1 MNPERKSLDATA
13 IATLVLLCALW
24 GIQQTIL
31 KATAGQMSP
40 TLQIGLRSG
49 IGCVLLAV
57 LMKFQ
62 GTSLALQRGPWLAGL
77 FAGALFAAEFL
88 FIGEGLKRTTA
99 SHVVVFLNTAP
110 IFTALGLHF
119 LIPEERLGWAQWLGV
134 GACFS
139 GIAIAFL
146 GGLGHGPFDPTSLW
160 GDLLGLLSGAS
171 WGATTVIIRS
181 SKLSDIP
188 ATQTTLYQLLCSFV
202 ALTAFSVVLGEHHA
216 PWTPVLAA
224 SVIGQGVVIAFFSLV
239 TWFWLMTRYLAS
251 RLVVFTFLSPLL
263 GVGFGV
269 WLLGEP
275 LTPEFVWGAALVLT
289 GVIVVNA
296 APRRQAQ

>member
-1 MNPERKSLDATA
+1 MTSERKSLDATA
-13 IATLVLLCALW
+13 IATLVLLCSLW

-31 KATAGQMSP
+31 KATATDMSP

-57 LMKFQ
+57 MMKLQ

-99 SHVVVFLNTAP
+99 SHMVVFLNTAP
-110 IFTALGLHF
+110 IFTALGLHWR
-119 LIPEERLGWAQWLGV
+119 IPEERLGWVQWLGV

-146 GGLGHGPFDPTSLW
+146 GGLWRGPFDATLLW
-160 GDLLGLLSGAS
+160 GDLLGVLAGAS
-171 WGATTVIIRS
+171 WGGTTVIIRC
-181 SKLSDIP
+181 SKLSNIP
-188 ATQTTLYQLLCSFV
+188 ATQTTLYQLLCAFFTV
-202 ALTAFSVVLGEHHA
+202 TLFSVLLGEHHVR
-216 PWTPVLAA
+216 WTPVLAA
-224 SVIGQGVVIAFFSLV
+224 SVIGQGIVISFFSLA

-251 RLVVFTFLSPLL
+251 RLVVFTFLTPLL

-275 LTPEFVWGAALVLT
+275 LTAEFVWGAVLVLT

-296 APRRQAQ
+296 VPRRRAR

>member
-1 MNPERKSLDATA
+1 MSLERRSLDATA
-13 IATLVLLCALW
+13 IATLVLLCAIW

-31 KATAGQMSP
+31 KATASDMSP

-49 IGCVLLAV
+49 IGCLLLAIM
-57 LMKFQ
+57 MKLQ

-77 FAGALFAAEFL
+77 FAGTLFAAEFL
-88 FIGEGLKRTTA
+88 FIGEGLKRTSA

-119 LIPEERLGWAQWLGV
+119 LIPEERLRWAQWLGV

-146 GGLGHGPFDPTSLW
+146 GGLGRGPTDGTLLW

-188 ATQTTLYQLLCSFV
+188 ATQTTLYQLLCAFV
-202 ALTAFSVVLGEHHA
+202 VLTAFSVSLGEHHA

-224 SVIGQGVVIAFFSLV
+224 SVIGQGIVIAFFSLV

-296 APRRQAQ
+296 TPRRQAQ